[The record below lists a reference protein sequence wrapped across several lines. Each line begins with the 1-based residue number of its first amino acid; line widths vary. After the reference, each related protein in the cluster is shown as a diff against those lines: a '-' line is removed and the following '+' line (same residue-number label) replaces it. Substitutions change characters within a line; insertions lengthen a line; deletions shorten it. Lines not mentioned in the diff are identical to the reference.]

1 VVATHVNSLR
11 IASALSR
18 LKDAPSTADELVN
31 SVRRQLGSAPVDLA
45 FLFVSSH
52 HIDQAAI
59 LCEALRQS
67 LSPKTFVG
75 CTGEGVIATAREV
88 EQGPAATLWAA
99 HLPAVALQPLRLS
112 FSGIHDRFSL
122 HGWPDEH
129 FAEGESPVLLLFA
142 DPFSTPMQDVLS
154 LIETRYPAAV
164 ALGGLAGGGKD
175 VGENKLFLDGEL
187 YSDGL
192 VGVALAGNVL
202 VRTVISQG
210 CRPIGERFIVT
221 KAEQN
226 VIHEL
231 GGEPALSCLERVFSS
246 LSSSE
251 RSLAQRALHIG
262 IAMNEHRAQFGRG
275 DFLIR
280 NLLGA
285 DQQTGAVVIGD
296 MVQEGQTVQFQVR
309 DANSADK
316 DLRHLLSG
324 SAETRHPAPQGALLF
339 SCCGRGKG
347 LFGRAD
353 HDAGVLEE
361 HLGNIP
367 VSGFFAQGEV
377 GPVGGRNFLHGY
389 TASIALFLDP
399 SRRVPECE

>member
-1 VVATHVNSLR
+1 
-11 IASALSR
+11 
-18 LKDAPSTADELVN
+18 
-31 SVRRQLGSAPVDLA
+31 
-45 FLFVSSH
+45 
-52 HIDQAAI
+52 
-59 LCEALRQS
+59 
-67 LSPKTFVG
+67 
-75 CTGEGVIATAREV
+75 
-88 EQGPAATLWAA
+88 
-99 HLPAVALQPLRLS
+99 
-112 FSGIHDRFSL
+112 
-122 HGWPDEH
+122 
-129 FAEGESPVLLLFA
+129 
-142 DPFSTPMQDVLS
+142 
-154 LIETRYPAAV
+154 
-164 ALGGLAGGGKD
+164 

-309 DANSADK
+309 DADSADK